1 MRKALA
7 NRPWLPLLAI
17 GSAWWVDKLA
27 TIEWSY
33 PYCSVLDDGPAGAVF
48 GFPFPHRQA
57 SIVASASDI
66 FIPWLYVVDLV
77 LIAGLLFVLL
87 LPLVAWL
94 EKRHALLCKF
104 LVATSAVVLIATA
117 APFETWVVYN
127 GISSP
132 TDSFSGNLNY
142 SELRPVALR
151 ILGRQR
157 DCTASPFWFR

>member
-1 MRKALA
+1 MRKALTK
-7 NRPWLPLLAI
+7 RPWLPLLAL

-27 TIEWSY
+27 TLEWSY

-87 LPLVAWL
+87 LPLVAWF
-94 EKRHALLCKF
+94 EKRYAVLCRLL
-104 LVATSAVVLIATA
+104 LATTAVVLIATA
-117 APFETWVVYN
+117 APFETWVIYN

-132 TDSFSGNLNY
+132 TDSFSGNFNY
-142 SELRPVALR
+142 SELRPVAAR
-151 ILGRQR
+151 VLGRQR